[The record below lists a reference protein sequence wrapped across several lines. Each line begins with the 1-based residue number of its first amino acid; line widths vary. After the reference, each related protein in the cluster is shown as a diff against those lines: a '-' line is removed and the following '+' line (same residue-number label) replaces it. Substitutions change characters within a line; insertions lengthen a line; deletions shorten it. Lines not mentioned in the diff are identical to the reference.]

1 MDSSLSDSEKS
12 SELDQSGHQTDS
24 AEADREEGPEK
35 KRVKLDPDVSKDS
48 DIETDPLAKLL
59 ESPDSAS
66 EKSRSVSHYACDQ
79 RLFADP

>member
-12 SELDQSGHQTDS
+12 SELDQSGHQTDA
-24 AEADREEGPEK
+24 AEADREEGPDR
-35 KRVKLDPDVSKDS
+35 KRMKLDPDVSKDS

-66 EKSRSVSHYACDQ
+66 EKSRYNQCLSVNPC
-79 RLFADP
+79 